1 LKAVSKLLHTV
12 RRERWEGEPAR
23 RTNND
28 DGAEERVEGRLLL
41 LVLILTWPGD
51 REERGKGEREERGWK
66 NATKKRR
73 EEREGRRGVQGGL
86 AEAEGRLESVGR
98 VCRRRE
104 QVSKRKE
111 GEELV

>member
-41 LVLILTWPGD
+41 LVLILT
-51 REERGKGEREERGWK
+51 
-66 NATKKRR
+66 
-73 EEREGRRGVQGGL
+73 
-86 AEAEGRLESVGR
+86 
-98 VCRRRE
+98 
-104 QVSKRKE
+104 
-111 GEELV
+111 